1 MLLIKKKNA
10 LIYFAFQILFYSFSI
25 SLFCSSLFNNFF
37 ILHVKYPSLIYD
49 FCKLLLW
56 IFIFLFCCNFL
67 SYMKCKER

>member
-10 LIYFAFQILFYSFSI
+10 LIYFAFQILLYSLSI

-49 FCKLLLW
+49 FCILLHW
-56 IFIFLFCCNFL
+56 IFIMFFAVTFFPT
-67 SYMKCKER
+67 